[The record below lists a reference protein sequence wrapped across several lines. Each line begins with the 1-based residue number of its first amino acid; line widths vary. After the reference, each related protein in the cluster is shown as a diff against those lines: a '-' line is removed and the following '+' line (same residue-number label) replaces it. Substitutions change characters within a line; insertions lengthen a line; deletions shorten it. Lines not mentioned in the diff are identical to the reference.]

1 MIMCITLMLLTIT
14 SGIVYSKEAG
24 DILEGKVIVIDPGH
38 GGKDSGTSVGD
49 ILEKTINLDIALKL
63 KKVLNKH
70 SVDVILTRDGDYDLS
85 SPDVSRRKKSDF
97 DNRINLI
104 NSSNADMYLSIHIN
118 YLSDSRYYGAQ
129 TFYTNG
135 NEEIAKFIQD
145 EFKSS
150 LKSPLDEKTLS
161 NSIYMY
167 KKLNIPGI
175 LIECGFISNYNERHL
190 LNSSV
195 YQDKIV
201 DSIINGLIKYY
212 GIIK

>member
-1 MIMCITLMLLTIT
+1 MCITLMLLTIT